1 MIETASLATDT
12 GVAPFLQAGNP
23 DGGTV
28 FTPPRAALEAPAEQ
42 WATAQQIADHM
53 GVSYTT
59 VAIRVLRLGIERSQ
73 IRALKASGA
82 KYTYRVNRESW
93 NRLISNGK
101 GTTDQPVPLLSATT
115 KPKGKVKIA
124 TAASVSPHAVKEIGV
139 APDEIGVAGVDETA
153 LAPEVKVASVQEIV
167 LDGPRPSRQ
176 DVIDYLVRGRNL
188 ISRGFDLAMHMTDDQ
203 EFTNFFAACRADAAM
218 VLRSQ
223 DETLKAAVA
232 KLAPVQSTQ
241 AI

>member
-28 FTPPRAALEAPAEQ
+28 FTPPQAALEAPAEQ

-101 GTTDQPVPLLSATT
+101 GETDQPVPLLSATT

-124 TAASVSPHAVKEIGV
+124 TAASVSPHAVK
-139 APDEIGVAGVDETA
+139 EIGVAGVDETA